1 VTDLLHELARI
12 VVGPR
17 LGESPDER
25 DVAFYQSILDS
36 QIRSLDEIDAILSA
50 TGVLAFSAMTY
61 LLSTDAVRSGQ
72 VVARLLAVALLVPVA
87 LIGVAIIGYPQLD
100 APDIGDLEVELQRN
114 RAAAFASA
122 RQAIVEAFQGN
133 LETIL
138 AKRRFRFWT
147 TLLAAA
153 FFLSDLLIFVVGW

>member
-1 VTDLLHELARI
+1 MTDLLHELARV

-17 LGESPDER
+17 PGEPPDER

-36 QIRSLDEIDAILSA
+36 QIRSLEEIDAILSA

-61 LLSTDAVRSGQ
+61 LLSTDAVRSGP

-87 LIGVAIIGYPQLD
+87 FISVAIIGYPQLD
-100 APDIGDLEVELQRN
+100 APDIGDLEVELHRN
-114 RAAAFASA
+114 RPAAFARA
-122 RQAIVEAFQGN
+122 RQVMVDAFQAN
-133 LETIL
+133 SETIL
-138 AKRRFRFWT
+138 AKKRFRFWAT
-147 TLLAAA
+147 VLAAA